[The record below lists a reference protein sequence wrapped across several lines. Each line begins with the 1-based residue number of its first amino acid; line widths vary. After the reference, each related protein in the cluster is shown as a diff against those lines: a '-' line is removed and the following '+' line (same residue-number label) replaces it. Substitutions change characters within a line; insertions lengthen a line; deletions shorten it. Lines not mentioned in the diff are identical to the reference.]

1 MISRLLFCLC
11 GLTVLC
17 WADPQPAYA
26 YIGHWDPREG
36 FFVRQFA
43 YLFFLA
49 AMLFFIFELKAEKLP
64 RYRGF
69 KFLALAGGLLALW
82 NLDCFVGQLLALN
95 LNPPTVGPP
104 GPFSQGLVAADA
116 ATWFLYFTKLDHLVL
131 APAFLLLYLGIK
143 DLARS

>member
-1 MISRLLFCLC
+1 MIPRLICLC
-11 GLTVLC
+11 SFIVLC

-49 AMLFFIFELKAEKLP
+49 AMLFFIYELKQEKLP
-64 RYRGF
+64 QHRGL
-69 KFLALAGGLLALW
+69 KFLALAGGLFALW
-82 NLDCFVGQLLALN
+82 NLDCFVGQLLDLS
-95 LNPPTVGPP
+95 LSPQTLGPP
-104 GPFSQGLVAADA
+104 GPFSQRLVAADP
-116 ATWFLYFTKLDHLVL
+116 ATWIMYFTKLDHLLLV
-131 APAFLLLYLGIK
+131 PAFLLLYLGIR